1 MTTITTPVDGQRT
14 APPQRPI
21 PPPPRLQ
28 RRPVLVALGVAL
40 VALGG
45 LGAAYLVTSA
55 SDADSVLALRSDV
68 DRGGV
73 IEDSDLVVA
82 HLEADPA
89 LAPVP
94 AAQRDDIVGQRAA
107 RDLTSGSLLTTDS
120 VTAAMVPAEGE
131 SLVGVALAPA
141 QLPGSDLHLGV
152 TVRIVNTPR
161 VQDDLA
167 EGQPQVFDATVVAVH
182 QQPDLGQVVVDVTVP
197 TVEAARLAA
206 LAGTGRVALIV
217 DGTP

>member
-1 MTTITTPVDGQRT
+1 MTTITTSVDGQPS

-21 PPPPRLQ
+21 PPPPRLR
-28 RRPVLVALGVAL
+28 RRPVLAALGVAL

-45 LGAAYLVTSA
+45 LGAAYLVTGA
-55 SDADSVLALRSDV
+55 SDADPVLALRSDV
-68 DRGGV
+68 DRGAV

-94 AAQRDDIVGQRAA
+94 AAQLDSIVGQRAA
-107 RDLTSGSLLTTDS
+107 RDLTSGSLLTADS
-120 VTAAMVPAEGE
+120 VTDAMVPAEGD
-131 SLVGVALAPA
+131 SLVGVALTPA
-141 QLPGSDLHLGV
+141 QLPGSDLHLGEA
-152 TVRIVNTPR
+152 VRIVNTPR

-182 QQPDLGQVVVDVTVP
+182 QQPDLGQVVVDLTVP
-197 TVEAARLAA
+197 TAQAARLAA

-217 DGTP
+217 DGAS